1 MIKAEN
7 IVLVDTS
14 KIKPWPKN
22 RNKHSEAQIER
33 LIKLIEYQGFRNPL
47 VVSNQNGFL
56 IAGHGRLLAA
66 KKMGIKKV
74 PVVYQDFDNDDQAY
88 AYMVSDNAIQS
99 WSELDLSG
107 INNDMADLGPDFD
120 IDLLGI
126 RGFVIEP
133 AEKLE
138 PQCDEDEVPEKV
150 ETKSKLG
157 DIYKLGNHRLM
168 CGDST
173 NIQHVE
179 TLMDGKKAD
188 MVFTDPPYGI
198 SVQMNQKDTVNKNK
212 ILGDD
217 TTQVAVDAFNLCL
230 LFNIPMIFWG
240 ANHYIYDAKLPNSKC
255 WIAWN
260 KQEKQNHI
268 DQADCELAWTNIN
281 SPARQFHHLWARFR
295 RDSEKGE
302 KRVHPTQKPVQL
314 IIDILEHFNK
324 FSGKSIIDLF
334 GGSGSTLIACEKTNR
349 KCFMME
355 LDPYYCDVIVARWE
369 KYTGGKAE
377 LING

>member
-126 RGFVIEP
+126 RGFSLDVNFEP
-133 AEKLE
+133 GS
-138 PQCDEDEVPEKV
+138 EDEQGKLDEK
-150 ETKSKLG
+150 EL
-157 DIYKLGNHRLM
+157 
-168 CGDST
+168 
-173 NIQHVE
+173 
-179 TLMDGKKAD
+179 
-188 MVFTDPPYGI
+188 VFLECPH
-198 SVQMNQKDTVNKNK
+198 
-212 ILGDD
+212 
-217 TTQVAVDAFNLCL
+217 C
-230 LFNIPMIFWG
+230 
-240 ANHYIYDAKLPNSKC
+240 
-255 WIAWN
+255 
-260 KQEKQNHI
+260 EKQ
-268 DQADCELAWTNIN
+268 
-281 SPARQFHHLWARFR
+281 F
-295 RDSEKGE
+295 EKGQA
-302 KRVHPTQKPVQL
+302 RVIK
-314 IIDILEHFNK
+314 N
-324 FSGKSIIDLF
+324 
-334 GGSGSTLIACEKTNR
+334 
-349 KCFMME
+349 
-355 LDPYYCDVIVARWE
+355 
-369 KYTGGKAE
+369 
-377 LING
+377 